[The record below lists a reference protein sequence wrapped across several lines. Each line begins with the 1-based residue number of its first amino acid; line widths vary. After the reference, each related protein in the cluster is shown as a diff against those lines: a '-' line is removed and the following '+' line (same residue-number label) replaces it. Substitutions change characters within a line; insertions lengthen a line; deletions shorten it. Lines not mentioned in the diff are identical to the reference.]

1 MDRDR
6 FNTLLADMDKI
17 SDQDI
22 KSLNQLRKQYP
33 YFQNQYV
40 MIAKALKKRN
50 HPKTDAFIKK
60 AAIYSADRALLK
72 AIIMNEHDFASEVAE
87 VAAPPIPVEKV
98 PTPPKIET
106 PVKVEV
112 KAQEVANKE
121 ASEKPA
127 KTKEEQIV
135 KAEPPKEEK
144 KVVQVKPQ
152 ASQAPEPK
160 PETEKPAAEPREVK
174 QEVKS
179 TPRPEARV
187 NPPKAPESGKTT
199 PPPVPEKAKET
210 TASVEASEPILK
222 KPEDNQQLI
231 DELERDLKEIRKKKQ
246 LIAKMLEQ
254 QDAKQNQKKSAPA
267 KKKVPTQ
274 RKSQSEL
281 IEKFIQNE
289 PQMGKQK
296 LVHDETEQ
304 QHKDLAARFTQEQDD
319 FYTETMAKLMVT
331 QKKYRKAIQVYEK
344 LGLKFP
350 EKRAYFA
357 SQIEQVK
364 SRSNV

>member
-17 SDQDI
+17 TDQDI

-33 YFQNQYV
+33 YFQNQYI

-72 AIIMNEHDFASEVAE
+72 AIIMDEHDFAPVAEEAEVAPDVTSVPEEVKKVTPPEVEAPAAKEVAE
-87 VAAPPIPVEKV
+87 DIPAEKAEAKA
-98 PTPPKIET
+98 TTAEEKIKTTET
-106 PVKVEV
+106 
-112 KAQEVANKE
+112 QE
-121 ASEKPA
+121 EKPS
-127 KTKEEQIV
+127 E
-135 KAEPPKEEK
+135 
-144 KVVQVKPQ
+144 
-152 ASQAPEPK
+152 EPK
-160 PETEKPAAEPREVK
+160 PVVEKAAKVSETEVK
-174 QEVKS
+174 E
-179 TPRPEARV
+179 
-187 NPPKAPESGKTT
+187 T
-199 PPPVPEKAKET
+199 PPPAQEPQKAESAISET
-210 TASVEASEPILK
+210 KDEAPQVAAK
-222 KPEDNQQLI
+222 DTKPVSKPGDNQELI
-231 DELERDLKEIRKKKQ
+231 DELERDLQEIRKKKQ

-254 QDAKQNQKKSAPA
+254 QEAKQSPKKAASSARSASA
-267 KKKVPTQ
+267 KKKAPAP

-281 IEKFIQNE
+281 IEKFIRNE

-296 LVHDETEQ
+296 PVQDESE
-304 QHKDLAARFTQEQDD
+304 HKNEDLSARFTKEQED

>member
-17 SDQDI
+17 TDQDI

-40 MIAKALKKRN
+40 MIARALKKRN

-72 AIIMNEHDFASEVAE
+72 SIIMDEHDFAPVVEEVPAAPVPQEVKEVAPPEPEASANTKE
-87 VAAPPIPVEKV
+87 VVQEAPIEKTRAEAPSISEEQERPGLPKADLKETSDSKQEEPSTESKPEAEQVQKAPEAEIKESPVTPPTPLPEPEKAAPTV
-98 PTPPKIET
+98 TET
-106 PVKVEV
+106 AREAAEV
-112 KAQEVANKE
+112 TTQENE
-121 ASEKPA
+121 PA
-127 KTKEEQIV
+127 
-135 KAEPPKEEK
+135 
-144 KVVQVKPQ
+144 
-152 ASQAPEPK
+152 PK
-160 PETEKPAAEPREVK
+160 PESN
-174 QEVKS
+174 QE
-179 TPRPEARV
+179 
-187 NPPKAPESGKTT
+187 
-199 PPPVPEKAKET
+199 
-210 TASVEASEPILK
+210 
-222 KPEDNQQLI
+222 LI
-231 DELERDLKEIRKKKQ
+231 DELERDLQEIRKKKQ

-254 QDAKQNQKKSAPA
+254 QEAKQAPKKTAPAKKAAPA
-267 KKKVPTQ
+267 KKKVTTPG
-274 RKSQSEL
+274 KSQSEL
-281 IEKFIQNE
+281 IEKFIRNE

-296 LVHDETEQ
+296 PVLDESNHQNE
-304 QHKDLAARFTQEQDD
+304 DLSARFTKEQDD

-364 SRSNV
+364 SRK

>member
-17 SDQDI
+17 TDQDI

-72 AIIMNEHDFASEVAE
+72 AIIMDEHAFAPVVEESAV
-87 VAAPPIPVEKV
+87 VPPPVEKPIMV
-98 PTPPKIET
+98 VTKKATAPAKDVEKKEKPTP
-106 PVKVEV
+106 
-112 KAQEVANKE
+112 
-121 ASEKPA
+121 
-127 KTKEEQIV
+127 
-135 KAEPPKEEK
+135 EK
-144 KVVQVKPQ
+144 KVETAPATKEVKP
-152 ASQAPEPK
+152 AALAKAEADI
-160 PETEKPAAEPREVK
+160 TEKPAEKAEVPAAKPVSEKKEVITTPQPK
-174 QEVKS
+174 VKETAPPLPEPKKS
-179 TPRPEARV
+179 APSPTPEKVKEAPV
-187 NPPKAPESGKTT
+187 VAKAPLA
-199 PPPVPEKAKET
+199 PVQ
-210 TASVEASEPILK
+210 

-254 QDAKQNQKKSAPA
+254 QEAKQSQKKSTPT
-267 KKKVPTQ
+267 KKKTPAPK
-274 RKSQSEL
+274 RSQSEL

-296 LVHDETEQ
+296 LVHDETELQ
-304 QHKDLAARFTQEQDD
+304 RKDLAARFTQEQED

>member
-22 KSLNQLRKQYP
+22 KSLNQFRKQYP

-72 AIIMNEHDFASEVAE
+72 AIIMDEHDFAPVVVEEVAPPAPVQE
-87 VAAPPIPVEKV
+87 TPAPPKAEAVAEAETKTPEVVKDTLEKPVE
-98 PTPPKIET
+98 
-106 PVKVEV
+106 
-112 KAQEVANKE
+112 
-121 ASEKPA
+121 
-127 KTKEEQIV
+127 TKEE
-135 KAEPPKEEK
+135 AEPPKQEKKIVEEK
-144 KVVQVKPQ
+144 PPVGK
-152 ASQAPEPK
+152 APEPK
-160 PETEKPAAEPREVK
+160 PQIEKPAAEPTEVK
-174 QEVKS
+174 QEAKS
-179 TPRPEARV
+179 TARPEVKV
-187 NPPKAPESGKTT
+187 NSPKAPESEKTT

-210 TASVEASEPILK
+210 ASSTEVSEPIVK

-254 QDAKQNQKKSAPA
+254 QDAKQSPKKTAPA
-267 KKKVPTQ
+267 KKKAPAQ

-304 QHKDLAARFTQEQDD
+304 QHKDLAARFTQEQEE
-319 FYTETMAKLMVT
+319 FYTETMARLMVT

-357 SQIEQVK
+357 SQIEKVK

>member
-17 SDQDI
+17 TDQDI

-40 MIAKALKKRN
+40 MIARALKKRN

-72 AIIMNEHDFASEVAE
+72 SIIMDEHDFAPVVEEAPAAPVPQEVKEVA
-87 VAAPPIPVEKV
+87 PPEP
-98 PTPPKIET
+98 
-106 PVKVEV
+106 
-112 KAQEVANKE
+112 E
-121 ASEKPA
+121 ASANTKEVVQEALIEKTGAGAPSISKKQEKPELPKA
-127 KTKEEQIV
+127 DLKKTSDSKQEEPST
-135 KAEPPKEEK
+135 E
-144 KVVQVKPQ
+144 
-152 ASQAPEPK
+152 SK
-160 PETEKPAAEPREVK
+160 PETEQVKKAPEAEIKESPATPPPPLPEPEKAAPIVAETAREAAEVTT
-174 QEVKS
+174 QENEPA
-179 TPRPEARV
+179 PRPE
-187 NPPKAPESGKTT
+187 S
-199 PPPVPEKAKET
+199 
-210 TASVEASEPILK
+210 
-222 KPEDNQQLI
+222 NQELI
-231 DELERDLKEIRKKKQ
+231 DELERDLQEIRKKKQ

-254 QDAKQNQKKSAPA
+254 QEAKQAPKKTTPA
-267 KKKVPTQ
+267 KKAASAKKKATTPG
-274 RKSQSEL
+274 KSQSEL
-281 IEKFIQNE
+281 IEKFIRNE

-296 LVHDETEQ
+296 PVLDESNHQNE
-304 QHKDLAARFTQEQDD
+304 DLSARFTKEQDD

-364 SRSNV
+364 SRK

>member
-1 MDRDR
+1 MDRER

-17 SDQDI
+17 TDQDI

-72 AIIMNEHDFASEVAE
+72 AIIMDEHDFAPVVVEAPAPPARVEEIPAPQKTEVVAEAETKTEEVAE
-87 VAAPPIPVEKV
+87 TPSDEVVEK
-98 PTPPKIET
+98 
-106 PVKVEV
+106 
-112 KAQEVANKE
+112 KE
-121 ASEKPA
+121 AYQP
-127 KTKEEQIV
+127 
-135 KAEPPKEEK
+135 KAESPKEEK
-144 KVVQVKPQ
+144 NTVQVKAP
-152 ASQAPEPK
+152 ADKVPEP
-160 PETEKPAAEPREVK
+160 EIEKPVAEVREVK
-174 QEVKS
+174 QEARS
-179 TPRPEARV
+179 TPEPVVKVSA
-187 NPPKAPESGKTT
+187 PKAPEQKKTT
-199 PPPVPEKAKET
+199 PPPVPEKAKAT
-210 TASVEASEPILK
+210 PVAADVSEPAVK

-231 DELERDLKEIRKKKQ
+231 DELERDLIEIRKKKK

-254 QDAKQNQKKSAPA
+254 QEAKQSQKKPAPV
-267 KKKVPTQ
+267 KKKTPAPKT
-274 RKSQSEL
+274 SQSEL

-304 QHKDLAARFTQEQDD
+304 QHKDLAARFTQEQED

-357 SQIEQVK
+357 SQIEKVK